1 MSKKPVIALLA
12 NFPLAVADASYAKG
26 GWHSA
31 TWLAAMYEMLADCS
45 DYEIHWITFFK
56 GIFARRTF
64 EKNGQFFHVLP
75 VFSLKYAQ
83 KTHYLHARIQVAR
96 ELRRIQPDV
105 LHVWGAEGRYA
116 VAGMDYKG
124 KKILTVQGNLTACEK
139 RAPMPP
145 FMVRQAVWERLAYSH
160 YDVFTGESPW
170 SLERIKELRP
180 QSTRIQWDYCLE
192 GIFYEA
198 QRCPAE
204 QPCCLVAGSD
214 IPLKN
219 FKTAIAAF
227 SSPELAHVKLLL
239 AGVQPESYPN
249 LPSNIVALGGV
260 SRQEMV
266 RLLSETWCLVHPS
279 LADTGP
285 TVVKEA
291 RVIGVP
297 VVLSDQ
303 CGSQQYVE
311 HGKSGFV
318 IQPMDEAALVRSV
331 LAVTASRETTLA
343 MGSHGQMECRQTLS
357 RENMMAGLHRL
368 YRQMLSM

>member
-1 MSKKPVIALLA
+1 M
-12 NFPLAVADASYAKG
+12 
-26 GWHSA
+26 
-31 TWLAAMYEMLADCS
+31 
-45 DYEIHWITFFK
+45 
-56 GIFARRTF
+56 
-64 EKNGQFFHVLP
+64 
-75 VFSLKYAQ
+75 
-83 KTHYLHARIQVAR
+83 
-96 ELRRIQPDV
+96 
-105 LHVWGAEGRYA
+105 
-116 VAGMDYKG
+116 
-124 KKILTVQGNLTACEK
+124 
-139 RAPMPP
+139 
-145 FMVRQAVWERLAYSH
+145 
-160 YDVFTGESPW
+160 
-170 SLERIKELRP
+170 ERIKELRP

-198 QRCPAE
+198 RRCPAV

-239 AGVQPESYPN
+239 AGVQPENYPN

-260 SRQEMV
+260 SRKEMV

-318 IQPMDEAALVRSV
+318 IKPMDEAALIRSV

-343 MGSHGQMECRQTLS
+343 MGSHGQPDCRHALS
-357 RENMMAGLHRL
+357 RENMMAGLQRL
-368 YRQMLSM
+368 YRHVLSL